1 MFFTVPGVCKILIRK
16 RVIYPLKQY
25 FYSKTNTSTMS
36 ITYIFLNH
44 KKRKLPYKLKQ
55 NFEPW

>member
-36 ITYIFLNH
+36 ITYNFLNH
-44 KKRKLPYKLKQ
+44 KKT
-55 NFEPW
+55 